1 MGGCPGSTGCPG
13 FIRSWLVDKIRKN
26 IKTVLFFLLPGLF
39 VYTIMLMF
47 PIIGSLVLSF
57 FKWNG
62 IRNSPMVFSGIQ
74 NFIRVFADI
83 SFWRSLG
90 NILWF
95 MVLTLLT
102 QLPIGLLIAVLLNTG
117 FRFYKIFKAV
127 FFVPQ
132 VLSTTV
138 VALVWYFILMPV
150 GVLNNVLQM
159 FGLDSMVSSW
169 LVQPSTA
176 MTSIILVN
184 TWIGVG
190 FHMTV
195 TYAAISGIP
204 DEIIEAARLD
214 GCTGLRSI
222 FSIILPMIWGTITS
236 CIIIIVTAVLKQFD
250 LVFVMTEGGPN
261 GLTDVPSTIL
271 FKEAFRYNNFGKAA
285 SIGFFI
291 FILSVVLTVVSL
303 RLTRREQL
311 EY

>member
-1 MGGCPGSTGCPG
+1 
-13 FIRSWLVDKIRKN
+13 VEKIKKN
-26 IKTVLFFLLPGLF
+26 IKTILIFLLPGLI
-39 VYTIMLMF
+39 VYTIMLML
-47 PIIGSLVLSF
+47 PIFGSLVLALY
-57 FKWNG
+57 KWNG
-62 IRNSPMVFSGIQ
+62 IRNSPMVFTGIQ
-74 NFIRVFADI
+74 NFLLVFRDMK
-83 SFWRSLG
+83 FWLSVK

-95 MVLTLLT
+95 MFLTLIT
-102 QLPIGLLIAVLLNTG
+102 QLPIGLFVAVLLNICFKG
-117 FRFYKIFKAV
+117 YKIFKAL

-159 FGLDSMVSSW
+159 LKLDSLVSSW

-184 TWIGVG
+184 TWVGIG

-204 DEIIEAARLD
+204 EEVIEAARLD
-214 GCTGLRSI
+214 GCTGLRNVI
-222 FSIILPMIWGTITS
+222 LIIIPMIWESITS
-236 CIIIIVTAVLKQFD
+236 CIIIIITAVLKQFD

-285 SIGFFI
+285 AIGVFI
-291 FILSVVLTVVSL
+291 FMFSVVLTIFSL
-303 RLTRREQL
+303 RITRREQL

>member
-1 MGGCPGSTGCPG
+1 
-13 FIRSWLVDKIRKN
+13 VEKIKKN
-26 IKTVLFFLLPGLF
+26 IKTILVFLLPGLI
-39 VYTIMLMF
+39 VYTVMLML
-47 PIIGSLVLSF
+47 PIFGSLVLALY
-57 FKWNG
+57 KWNG
-62 IRNSPMVFSGIQ
+62 IRNSPMVFTGIQ
-74 NFIRVFADI
+74 NFVRVLTDTK
-83 SFWRSLG
+83 FWLSVK

-95 MVLTLLT
+95 MFLTLIT
-102 QLPIGLLIAVLLNTG
+102 QLPIGLLVAVLLNT
-117 FRFYKIFKAV
+117 RFKGYKVFKAL

-159 FGLDSMVSSW
+159 LNLDFLISSW

-184 TWIGVG
+184 TWVGIG

-204 DEIIEAARLD
+204 EEVMEAAKLD
-214 GCTGLRSI
+214 GCIGLWNVI
-222 FSIILPMIWGTITS
+222 FIIVPMIWESITS

-271 FKEAFRYNNFGKAA
+271 FKEAFRYNSFGKAA
-285 SIGFFI
+285 AIGVFI
-291 FILSVVLTVVSL
+291 FMFSVVLTVFSL
-303 RLTRREQL
+303 RITKREQV